1 MKVFTL
7 CFAVAGVVFFVGGMI
22 ASASDRNNRYDS
34 NTDSNEDDEEGDEDE
49 EENGVLINT
58 EGAFAR

>member
-1 MKVFTL
+1 LSFS
-7 CFAVAGVVFFVGGMI
+7 I
-22 ASASDRNNRYDS
+22 AFL
-34 NTDSNEDDEEGDEDE
+34 EEEGEEDE

>member
-1 MKVFTL
+1 
-7 CFAVAGVVFFVGGMI
+7 MI

-34 NTDSNEDDEEGDEDE
+34 NTDSNEDDEEGEEDE

>member
-1 MKVFTL
+1 
-7 CFAVAGVVFFVGGMI
+7 VAGVVFFVGGMI

-34 NTDSNEDDEEGDEDE
+34 NTDSNEDDEEGEEDE

>member
-1 MKVFTL
+1 MQVELINDFEIP
-7 CFAVAGVVFFVGGMI
+7 GVCRKNMPYPKYRRVK
-22 ASASDRNNRYDS
+22 RKKR
-34 NTDSNEDDEEGDEDE
+34 EDGEEGEEDE